1 MKLFK
6 NVGLPELKAILKD
19 GILPIAATGNDNW
32 EESNRSNNSKDVVY
46 LFSPKTELNT
56 FMQYGLVLL
65 ELETKNAVKTEF
77 MLNDVNKDYYDE
89 FIKDKIEPNEIKKI
103 YIPKIFKRQIDKTD
117 FLKDIE
123 NKIIWVDLKDLP
135 TKEELEDYKN
145 TVNVE
150 FLFNYLRGWK
160 NVRKEKRFFCGEF
173 IEVEATDGV
182 IELRNQNTIIF

>member
-32 EESNRSNNSKDVVY
+32 EENNRSNNSKDVVY

-65 ELETKNAVKTEF
+65 EVETENAIKNEF
-77 MLNDVNKDYYDE
+77 MKNDVNKDCYDE

-103 YIPKIFKRQIDKTD
+103 YIPKIFKRQIDKTN

-145 TVNVE
+145 TVNVSD
-150 FLFNYLRGWK
+150 FYNYLRGK
-160 NVRKEKRFFCGEF
+160 LNARIERKFFYGEF
-173 IEVEATDGV
+173 VEVEIYDEMIDINLA
-182 IELRNQNTIIF
+182 NTIIF